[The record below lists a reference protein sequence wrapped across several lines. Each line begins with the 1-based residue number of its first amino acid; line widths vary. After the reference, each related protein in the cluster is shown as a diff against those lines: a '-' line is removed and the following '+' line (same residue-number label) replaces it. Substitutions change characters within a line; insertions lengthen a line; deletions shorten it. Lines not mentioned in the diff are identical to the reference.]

1 MIKTFKVSKL
11 IADAG
16 ICSRRKAELL
26 IREGRVKLN
35 NKILTSIPERAT
47 VKDLIKVDNKK
58 IDFKNS
64 VSKTFDNYYKFDDY
78 LFIKNI
84 VKNQRGMSV
93 GLDPMIAV
101 MNDIKV
107 IDGYHTLYPLSY
119 KFKFRKIIEKELEKN
134 TVLKNY
140 YDSWGSRVY
149 AFYNNQNNIMLNFQA
164 AKKIGA
170 DYVISKFPIENNE
183 LEKVCSECNGSN
195 EIFLYKIL

>member
-1 MIKTFKVSKL
+1 
-11 IADAG
+11 
-16 ICSRRKAELL
+16 
-26 IREGRVKLN
+26 
-35 NKILTSIPERAT
+35 
-47 VKDLIKVDNKK
+47 
-58 IDFKNS
+58 
-64 VSKTFDNYYKFDDY
+64 
-78 LFIKNI
+78 
-84 VKNQRGMSV
+84 MSV

-107 IDGYHTLYPLSY
+107 IDGYHNLYPLSY
-119 KFKFRKIIEKELEKN
+119 KFKFIKIIEKELEKN
-134 TVLKNY
+134 TDLKNY

>member
-1 MIKTFKVSKL
+1 MELSQEQKCIDVTHEEIEQIKLMIDKSE
-11 IADAG
+11 D
-16 ICSRRKAELL
+16 
-26 IREGRVKLN
+26 
-35 NKILTSIPERAT
+35 
-47 VKDLIKVDNKK
+47 
-58 IDFKNS
+58 
-64 VSKTFDNYYKFDDY
+64 
-78 LFIKNI
+78 
-84 VKNQRGMSV
+84 
-93 GLDPMIAV
+93 
-101 MNDIKV
+101 
-107 IDGYHTLYPLSY
+107 
-119 KFKFRKIIEKELEKN
+119 FRKIIEKELEKN